1 MKKITIMMLLLLAMG
16 ICFARPYK
24 LEKSN
29 SIYRYSE
36 ERVKNTSYEVT
47 DVYVC
52 EALREAELLTDSV
65 GNWVLVNK
73 ERVSTYTESPIY
85 TVIFLKQKDTG
96 AEDAAMILLTKDY
109 MYVEYI
115 VMLGQ

>member
-1 MKKITIMMLLLLAMG
+1 MKKISIVMLLLLAMG

-29 SIYRYSE
+29 SIYRHSE

-52 EALREAELLTDSV
+52 EALREAELLTGSI